1 MSEKINLS
9 SETVNIREFNRVVN
23 TEFTSFIDT
32 VPEDEL
38 TVEEFF
44 VEYERLFY
52 DIPAE
57 GEFESHE
64 YLIRKSSELVEL
76 ETDSSDIQPLL
87 DEIANLR
94 EQLLESN
101 SRVNELENEL
111 ALKSTAI
118 MR

>member
-1 MSEKINLS
+1 MSEKIILS
-9 SETVNIREFNRVVN
+9 SETVTLTDLNKVVN
-23 TEFTSFIDT
+23 SKFTSFIDT
-32 VPEDEL
+32 IPEEAL

-44 VEYERLFY
+44 TEYERLFY

-57 GEFESHE
+57 GEFQSHE

-87 DEIANLR
+87 DEIAKLR

-101 SRVNELENEL
+101 TRVNELESTL
-111 ALKSTAI
+111 ALRSTNI
-118 MR
+118 SR